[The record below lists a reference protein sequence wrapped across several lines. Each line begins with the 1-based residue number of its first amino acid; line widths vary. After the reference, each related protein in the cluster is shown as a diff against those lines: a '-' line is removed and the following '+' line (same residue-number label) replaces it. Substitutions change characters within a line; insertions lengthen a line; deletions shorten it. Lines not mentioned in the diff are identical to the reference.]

1 MPGGLSRFSIGRDSD
16 SSLEDHKPSSG
27 GTAMQGGTDRL
38 KSTLHLQRMFAS
50 MHVNQQGSQTSSD
63 DLIVS
68 KDSAAMRLLARFLPN
83 AVQRTQSDR
92 RSANRS
98 QQEATAPVGCS
109 EPSSASQCKLSED
122 RSLGDSLDIEKCS
135 SINTFVKLPI
145 TSAERD
151 CLPPVPLE
159 SHYGASSSCYQT
171 PSDVMGVNGP
181 DMYLSQGTRILAN
194 SLVNQTVADN
204 FSSRAGSQYQNPT
217 WTIGG
222 LQGELQVDPCLL
234 PGAPQT
240 TRFPPILFGSERM
253 ANALCSHGADSHG
266 SFQPSADTKHTNI
279 GQVVSEQSGHEKDLE
294 LETCAAAGNVL
305 SSTTCTSL
313 HGCPMENLNLME
325 GNKSPSEVHFGPRPC
340 ASPERQLCS
349 LQADLSGQEL
359 WEDAPASQEREI
371 GSKSYN
377 SDSLV
382 RFLATCTALFVFA
395 TMFTTASR
403 CCDLDEKVL
412 HCSRSHR
419 GYCSSWNEFDILPE
433 VVGLLLYP
441 TSTDQAGH
449 TRIWRV
455 PELLLVCAISDS
467 LA

>member
-38 KSTLHLQRMFAS
+38 KSTLNLQRMFAS
-50 MHVNQQGSQTSSD
+50 LHVNQQGSRSSSD

-92 RSANRS
+92 RCANRS

-109 EPSSASQCKLSED
+109 EPSFASQRKLSED

-135 SINTFVKLPI
+135 SINRVVELRI
-145 TSAERD
+145 TSAEQD
-151 CLPPVPLE
+151 CLPPFPLE
-159 SHYGASSSCYQT
+159 SHDGASSSCYQ
-171 PSDVMGVNGP
+171 MP
-181 DMYLSQGTRILAN
+181 DTYLSQGTRILAN

-204 FSSRAGSQYQNPT
+204 YSSRAGSQCQNPT
-217 WTIGG
+217 WTTGW
-222 LQGELQVDPCLL
+222 LQDELQVDPCLL

-240 TRFPPILFGSERM
+240 TRLPPILCGSESM
-253 ANALCSHGADSHG
+253 AKALGFHGADSPG
-266 SFQPSADTKHTNI
+266 SFQLSADTKHTNI
-279 GQVVSEQSGHEKDLE
+279 GEAISEQSGHEKDLE

-305 SSTTCTSL
+305 SSTTCTAL

-325 GNKSPSEVHFGPRPC
+325 GNKSPSEVHFGPRTC
-340 ASPERQLCS
+340 ASPERQLFS
-349 LQADLSGQEL
+349 LQADLIGQEVG
-359 WEDAPASQEREI
+359 EDAPASQEREI
-371 GSKSYN
+371 GSKSYS

-382 RFLATCTALFVFA
+382 RFLATCTALFVLA

-433 VVGLLLYP
+433 VGLLLYP
-441 TSTDQAGH
+441 TSTDQAGD

-455 PELLLVCAISDS
+455 PEF
-467 LA
+467 